1 MTMKTFLSILT
12 LIITTIFLF
21 ASCAKEKC
29 KNCPP
34 LPDSSLLCVS
44 FSGDY
49 SLQKQTKASSTAFP
63 SGIQTSILAY
73 SAGDNPTIK
82 AAYPGTPISATSD
95 ASGNLVFNNGVN
107 LFMPGGAYDF
117 YSISA
122 NSSSVP
128 NITFTNGLSGVLNNG
143 VDYLWASSKNTS
155 VTANTNVPFQFAHRA
170 SAIRLNITA
179 GEGVTGLTVKSIKIG
194 QIQQGAVMGLY
205 TGVIAAA
212 SALSADKA
220 DMMLDSNTGTFIMLP
235 LIAGISIP
243 VEVYVDAII
252 GGSAQTNKKYTATIP
267 APTGGFESGTVY
279 KFAASIGASG
289 ITFLNATLEDWNEQ
303 TLVSINLNE

>member
-1 MTMKTFLSILT
+1 MKTFLSISI

-49 SLQKQTKASSTAFP
+49 SLQKQTKASSTTFP

-82 AAYPGTPISATSD
+82 TAYTGTPISATSD
-95 ASGNLVFNNGVN
+95 ASGNLVFNNGVS
-107 LFMPGGAYDF
+107 LFMPGGSYDF

-170 SAIRLNITA
+170 TAIRLSITA
-179 GEGVTGLTVKSIKIG
+179 GDGVTGLTVKSIKIG
-194 QIQQGAVMGLY
+194 QTQEGAVMGLS
-205 TGVIAAA
+205 TGVISAA
-212 SALSADKA
+212 SILSTNKA
-220 DMMLDSNTGTFIMLP
+220 DMMLASNTGTFIMLP

-243 VEVYVDAII
+243 VEVYVDATI

>member
-1 MTMKTFLSILT
+1 MKTFLSILT

-44 FSGDY
+44 FSGGY
-49 SLQKQTKASSTAFP
+49 SLQTQTKASSTAFP
-63 SGIQTSILAY
+63 TGIQASIFAY
-73 SAGDNPTIK
+73 TAGDNPTIK
-82 AAYPGTPISATSD
+82 APYPGTPITATSD
-95 ASGNLVFNNGVN
+95 ASGNLVFNSGAN
-107 LFMPGGAYDF
+107 LFMPSGSYDF
-117 YSISA
+117 YSVST
-122 NSSSVP
+122 NSSSIP
-128 NITFTNGLSGVLNNG
+128 NIIFTNGLSGVLSNG
-143 VDYLWASSKNTS
+143 VDCLWASGKNTP

-170 SAIRLNITA
+170 AAIRLDITA
-179 GEGVTGLTVKSIKIG
+179 GEGITGLIVKSIKIG
-194 QIQQGAVMGLY
+194 QTQEGAVMGLS
-205 TGVIAAA
+205 TGVIPAS

-220 DMMLDSNTGTFIMLP
+220 DMILTSNTGTFIMLP

-243 VEVYVDAII
+243 VEVYVDATI

-267 APTGGFESGTVY
+267 APTGGFESGTIY

-289 ITFLNATLEDWNEQ
+289 VTFLNATLEDWNEQ
-303 TLVSINLNE
+303 TLVSINLTE

>member
-1 MTMKTFLSILT
+1 MKTFLSIST

-29 KNCPP
+29 KNCPS

-49 SLQKQTKASSTAFP
+49 SLQTQTKASSTAFP
-63 SGIQTSILAY
+63 SGIQTSIHAY

-95 ASGNLVFNNGVN
+95 ASGNLVFNSGVN
-107 LFMPGGAYDF
+107 LFMPGGSYDF
-117 YSISA
+117 YSVST

-143 VDYLWASSKNTS
+143 VDYLWASGKNTS

-170 SAIRLNITA
+170 TALRLNITA
-179 GEGVTGLTVKSIKIG
+179 GDGVTGLTVKSIKIG
-194 QIQQGAVMGLY
+194 QTQQGAVMGLS
-205 TGVIAAA
+205 TGVISAA

-243 VEVYVDAII
+243 VEVYVDATI

-267 APTGGFESGTVY
+267 APTGGFESGTIY